1 MHLRGVCIVDSA
13 QHLTLHVNLLCS
25 SRARREYLGGFGQ
38 ASADDIILI
47 CCKRPLWP
55 TVLGIKEGPTALS
68 IKENVSGAARVLVA
82 TGHWV
87 CRYQMYATTQSWKV
101 SMVNES
107 AAEKG
112 GYREC
117 ILQVQSSPCCL
128 PFCAVPSSFGP
139 QLQRI
144 LALHALSRHSA
155 DLAGAADI
163 RRLEWLRQHDHV
175 SCMLSTT
182 LVMNLASDSST
193 AASCTRQVAGQSVY
207 SKLKFESGVHRVQR
221 VPATESSGRVHTSTA
236 TVAVMPEVDDVDVQI
251 DPKASGTRLS
261 WLTPVWSLGS
271 VFNRRLCPLA

>member
-175 SCMLSTT
+175 SCMLSAV
-182 LVMNLASDSST
+182 LF
-193 AASCTRQVAGQSVY
+193 
-207 SKLKFESGVHRVQR
+207 SKRRRLLNNHSGHESGIGLKYCRFLHTTGGRTERIQQAQVRVWRASRAARAGDGEQRPGTHVDGHRR
-221 VPATESSGRVHTSTA
+221 RHAGGR
-236 TVAVMPEVDDVDVQI
+236 
-251 DPKASGTRLS
+251 
-261 WLTPVWSLGS
+261 
-271 VFNRRLCPLA
+271 